1 MNKDTTPTTQTDEE
15 LREELI
21 DKLDDQRMGDNVVN
35 KKLLYKDIEW
45 IIDELLPVIKS
56 HREEYADK
64 QVKEVLENLE
74 PLTHNG
80 RGTILWEMDVLCDA
94 LNEELARLSKKDP
107 KVTEKSV
114 GNPKFGKVS

>member
-1 MNKDTTPTTQTDEE
+1 MNKDTTLTAQTDEE
-15 LREELI
+15 LL
-21 DKLDDQRMGDNVVN
+21 MGEISDIMHLYRQAETIHDRVEGV
-35 KKLLYKDIEW
+35 KKMHDFL
-45 IIDELLPVIKS
+45 KS